1 MDVPTYLMISGLR
14 PVVVGG
20 VMGLFHGLNLVLVYL
35 LSLAVFKRL
44 GARRE
49 AEIAAAVTVL
59 SA

>member
-35 LSLAVFKRL
+35 LSLAIF
-44 GARRE
+44 
-49 AEIAAAVTVL
+49 
-59 SA
+59 